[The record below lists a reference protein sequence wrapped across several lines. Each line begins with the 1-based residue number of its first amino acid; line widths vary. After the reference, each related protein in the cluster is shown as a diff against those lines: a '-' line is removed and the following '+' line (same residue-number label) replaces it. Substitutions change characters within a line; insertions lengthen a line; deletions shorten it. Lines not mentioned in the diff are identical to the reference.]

1 MEPDLSLAQT
11 LEKLGIALG
20 LGLLIGMQRERTDS
34 RLAGF
39 RTFPLTTMFGTV
51 AGLLALRF
59 GGWIVAAGLASL
71 AALLISD
78 NFTKPKTTQDIGVTT
93 EVTVFLMFGVGA
105 YLVFGY
111 ASIAVALV
119 GTVALLLHLKPEMH
133 AFAHRMGAKDFKAI

>member
-59 GGWIVAAGLASL
+59 GGLVVAAGFASL
-71 AALLISD
+71 AALLIFD
-78 NFTKPKTTQDIGVTT
+78 TFTMAQTTQDNCVTNA
-93 EVTVFLMFGVGA
+93 VTIFLLFCVRGL
-105 YLVFGY
+105 LVSRY
-111 ASIAVALV
+111 
-119 GTVALLLHLKPEMH
+119 
-133 AFAHRMGAKDFKAI
+133 